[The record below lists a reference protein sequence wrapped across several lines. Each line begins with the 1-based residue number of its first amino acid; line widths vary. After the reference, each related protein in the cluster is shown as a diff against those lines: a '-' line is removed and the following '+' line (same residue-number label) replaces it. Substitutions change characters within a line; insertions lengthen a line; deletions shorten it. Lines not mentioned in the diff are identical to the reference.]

1 MMKDLSKVITR
12 PIVTERG
19 TILREMHNQYFF
31 QVNPDANKHEI
42 RQAIEMYFG
51 VKVENVR
58 TMNRIGKIKRM
69 GRFSGRRASW
79 KKAIVTLAEGD
90 SIDLFD
96 NV

>member
-1 MMKDLSKVITR
+1 MKDLSKVITR

-19 TILREMHNQYFF
+19 TVLREKYNQYFF

-58 TMNRIGKIKRM
+58 TMNRIGKVKRM
-69 GRFSGRRASW
+69 GRFSGRRAAW